1 MKDAAVKTRNEL
13 LQAREEL
20 ARESYPAFDELMAYS
35 LERRHLDI
43 PEISEILMTDF
54 EGSSGIST
62 LNHLKDNV
70 RLFKIEELSFDNE
83 DKLHLP
89 SVESAITS
97 MRGRGYSLIFLVHGE
112 TTKTTIYLG
121 LSRFN
126 AKPQGINEALD
137 SYAAVWKAN
146 FPGSEM
152 ITLTTEEINKIAY
165 DFKGC
170 SNVGVL
176 TGIPSL
182 KRKEDSNLFV
192 QGLERLIRGMRGK
205 NYCWLS
211 IADPISQEALTDVVD
226 ACQHLQSDIHHLIH
240 TALSKATSSG
250 KTVMLGMFGMRGGGT
265 TDGMSHSYSGSKT
278 GTNNQVFM
286 EKYQQISPLASVAG
300 TVVGA
305 CFGGPLGAMVGG
317 TVAGGLVNGV
327 GSLLSGGKSG
337 HSNSVSETQGWADT
351 TSHSLSSQQALGGF
365 GSFGLTW
372 TKTTTVGQE
381 LLNRKAEWVEESLKK
396 YEERL
401 REGMA
406 IGMWNLCHYFM
417 ADTENSYNQGIGIV
431 TSLFSGMDSLY
442 EPPRTIKMPTS
453 FLNALQRFNN
463 VYLRFSNDKLVQRDL
478 NNGQADLKDHPLG
491 IIYNGPATPVNTR
504 ELAIATPIATQDVE
518 GVSVVRRSSF
528 GLNIPIERKKEL
540 SLTLGSVLDRG
551 NSTYQK
557 YRLSL
562 DNLPKHLAIFG
573 LTGSGKTNT
582 VHHLLGQL
590 WKNNHIPFL
599 VIEPAKTEYR
609 ALAEMPELAEDM
621 LVISAGID
629 HTSVCPL
636 RLNPFDFEPG
646 LDNDANRVHLLTHI
660 DRLKAT
666 FNASFPMYASMPY
679 ILEEAILEV
688 YKERGWD
695 LGRSRNRYVDIY
707 NEDFHEYIPT
717 LQDLYLKVSK
727 IVRKKGY
734 YQEQQMNI
742 EAALKARLS
751 SLMVGAKGNML
762 NCVQSISAHNLFT
775 RPVVIELENLG
786 DDDEKAFLM
795 ALLVS
800 KLYEFRKATFK
811 GKEDNNKIPKHIL
824 VVEEAHRLLANVPDT
839 SANQDSANVKGKAV
853 STFVDMLAEIRSL
866 GESVFVVDQLPSR
879 VSPNVVKGTGT
890 KIIHRLLA
898 KDDRESVGWTMAME
912 GGQISELSQLHTG
925 ECVVNQDGDRK
936 SYMCHIPKNDYHENL
951 TGCELALGTM
961 TFKKEHGNLFVN
973 NSDDIDKEDVK
984 LRNELTKVMLAIG
997 IGEDVTDICL
1007 LCVPTRRIGWGK
1019 DDKYLW
1025 LSEYWKQICQELWS
1039 FHESGDF
1046 NLYLDLY
1053 KEGLSL
1059 IAGKKDTKGY
1069 RLAYSAYLESTK
1081 TYKCSAAI
1089 SIIGVAYDILF
1100 MRFDT
1105 IANINRY
1112 FDQESNYSNKL
1123 DRLAVA
1129 IARSLDSL
1137 LPAKASN
1144 NLKRIVV
1151 EEILQRIPAKI
1162 DANYIMG
1169 KLNI

>member
-13 LQAREEL
+13 LKARDEL

-35 LERRHLDI
+35 LERRHLNI
-43 PEISEILMTDF
+43 PEVSEILMADI
-54 EGSSGIST
+54 EGFSGIST
-62 LNHLKDNV
+62 LNHLKENV
-70 RLFKIEELSFDNE
+70 RLFKIEELSYDNE

-89 SVESAITS
+89 AVESAITS

-112 TTKTTIYLG
+112 TTKTTIYFG

-152 ITLTTEEINKIAY
+152 ITLTTEEINKLAY

-211 IADPISQEALTDVVD
+211 IADPISQDTLIDVID
-226 ACQHLQSDIHHLIH
+226 TCQHLQSDIHHLIH
-240 TALSKATSSG
+240 TDLSKATSNG
-250 KTVMLGMFGMRGGGT
+250 KTVMLGMFGMRGGGA
-265 TDGMSHSYSGSKT
+265 TDGLSHADSGS
-278 GTNNQVFM
+278 GTMTKNQNYM
-286 EKYQQISPLASVAG
+286 EEYQQFAPLASVAG

-305 CFGGPLGAMVGG
+305 FFGGPLGAMVGG
-317 TVAGGLVNGV
+317 TITSGLFNGV
-327 GSLLSGGKSG
+327 GSLLSDGKSG
-337 HSNSVSETQGWADT
+337 HSNSVSDTQGWVDT
-351 TSHSLSSQQALGGF
+351 TSHSLSSQQAMGGF

-381 LLNRKAEWVEESLKK
+381 LLNRKAEWVEKSLQK

-401 REGMA
+401 QEGMA
-406 IGMWNLCHYFM
+406 IGMWNLGHYFM
-417 ADTENSYNQGIGIV
+417 ADTENTYNQGIGIV

-453 FLNALQRFNN
+453 FINALQRFNN
-463 VYLRFSNDKLVQRDL
+463 IYLRFSNDKLVQRDL
-478 NNGQADLKDHPLG
+478 KNSQADLKDHPLG
-491 IIYNGPATPVNTR
+491 IIFNGPATPVNTR
-504 ELAIATPIATQDVE
+504 ELAIATPIATQDIE

-528 GLNIPIERKKEL
+528 GLNIPIERKKEI

-551 NSTYQK
+551 NITYQK
-557 YRLSL
+557 YRLNL
-562 DNLPKHLAIFG
+562 ENLPKHLAIFG

-609 ALAEMPELAEDM
+609 ALAEMPELAGDM

-629 HTSVCPL
+629 NTSVCPL

-646 LDNDANRVHLLTHI
+646 QDNDANRVHLLTHI

-695 LGRSRNRYVDIY
+695 LGRSRNRYVNIY
-707 NEDFHEYIPT
+707 TEDFHEYIPT

-762 NCVQSISAHNLFT
+762 NCIQSISAYDLFT

-811 GKEDNNKIPKHIL
+811 GKENNTPKHIL
-824 VVEEAHRLLANVPDT
+824 VIEEAHRLLANVPDT
-839 SANQDSANVKGKAV
+839 SANQESANVKGKAV

-879 VSPNVVKGTGT
+879 VNPNIVKGTGT

-912 GGQISELSQLHTG
+912 SGQISELSQLHTG

-936 SYMCHIPKNDYHENL
+936 TYMCQIPKNDYHENL
-951 TGCELALGTM
+951 TGCELSLGT
-961 TFKKEHGNLFVN
+961 TAFKNEHENLFVSI
-973 NSDDIDKEDVK
+973 SDNIDKEDVK

-997 IGEDVTDICL
+997 IGEKITDIYS
-1007 LCVPTRRIGWGK
+1007 LCVPTRRIGWGNDNK
-1019 DDKYLW
+1019 HLW
-1025 LSEYWKQICQELWS
+1025 LCEYWKQICQELWG
-1039 FHESGDF
+1039 FHDSGDF
-1046 NLYLDLY
+1046 NLYLELY
-1053 KEGLSL
+1053 KEGLK
-1059 IAGKKDTKGY
+1059 IITGKENNANNY
-1069 RLAYSAYLESTK
+1069 RQAYSSYFESTK
-1081 TYKCSAAI
+1081 TYKCSIA
-1089 SIIGVAYDILF
+1089 SSLVGVAYEILF
-1100 MRFDT
+1100 MRFDIMT
-1105 IANINRY
+1105 NISRH
-1112 FDQESNYSNKL
+1112 FDQESNYPNKF
-1123 DRLAVA
+1123 DRLAAA
-1129 IARSLDSL
+1129 IARSLGL
-1137 LPAKASN
+1137 LLHANASN

-1151 EEILQRIPAKI
+1151 EEILQRIPARI
-1162 DANYIMG
+1162 STDHIME